1 MVTGSLRH
9 CGSSISISGSISPMS
24 TDEAT
29 ITRSTGIYG
38 EGNDHRFAGVE
49 SLYGKADFAKIQ
61 GASVCVVGLGGV
73 GSWCAE
79 ALARMGIG
87 AITLVDLDDVCVTN
101 INRQIQALTSTVGA
115 SKCTLLSER
124 IHDINPQCK
133 VRSIGKFFTHSTMEE
148 ILSHPY
154 DVIIDAIDD
163 NAHKTLLIGECYARS
178 IPVVT
183 VGSGGNRTDHTS
195 IVVQDLARTEYDPL
209 LQIVRKRLR
218 QRFKFPKGGSRKF
231 NIPCVYA
238 PLQRLEPRVVRNACT
253 SSDKTSRKSCNDG
266 LGSSVVMT
274 GVMGLMAVGE
284 VVRMVTSQKIDEKKR
299 AL

>member
-1 MVTGSLRH
+1 MES
-9 CGSSISISGSISPMS
+9 
-24 TDEAT
+24 AT
-29 ITRSTGIYG
+29 AHTEGDDPRFVGVRSRYG
-38 EGNDHRFAGVE
+38 D
-49 SLYGKADFAKIQ
+49 ADFAKIQ
-61 GASVCVVGLGGV
+61 TASVCVIGLGGV

-101 INRQIQALTSTVGA
+101 INRQIQALTSTVGS

-124 IHDINPQCK
+124 IQDINPRCK
-133 VRSIGKFFTHSTMEE
+133 VRRIGKFFTYSTMEE
-148 ILSHPY
+148 VLSHRY

-178 IPVVT
+178 IPIVT
-183 VGSGGNRTDHTS
+183 VGSGGDRTDHTS

-218 QRFKFPKGGSRKF
+218 QRFKLPKGGGRKF

-238 PLQRLEPRVVRNACT
+238 PLQRLEPRAIRNACAP
-253 SSDKTSRKSCNDG
+253 SDKTSRKSCNDG

-274 GVMGLMAVGE
+274 GIMGLMAVGE
-284 VVRMVTSQKIDEKKR
+284 VVRMIRLPKMCG
-299 AL
+299 